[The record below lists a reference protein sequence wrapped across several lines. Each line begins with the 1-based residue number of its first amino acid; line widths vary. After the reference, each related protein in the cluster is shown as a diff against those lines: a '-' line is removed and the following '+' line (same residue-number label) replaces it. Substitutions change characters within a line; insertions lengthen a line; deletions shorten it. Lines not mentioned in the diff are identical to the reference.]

1 VLWCGAD
8 DCAHRTID
16 PVVRKPSL
24 LKEERASTRVLVPTG
39 CSPGGSEGSYRLLEE
54 RKTCLAQQKRM
65 RGLDSLLEAAETDDK
80 AIPAHAREQHVL
92 TALDSAIARMI
103 WAPARALLS

>member
-1 VLWCGAD
+1 MCWYL
-8 DCAHRTID
+8 R
-16 PVVRKPSL
+16 
-24 LKEERASTRVLVPTG
+24 G

-65 RGLDSLLEAAETDDK
+65 RGLDCMLEAAETDDK
-80 AIPAHAREQHVL
+80 AIPAHVREQHVL

-103 WAPARALLS
+103 WGPARALLS